1 MKKLYKVYP
10 RNFGNEF
17 TYMMLDT
24 EEVMAINNR
33 EDGSVE
39 MISSRELNELKKM
52 FRKYKKELK
61 TIYKSHGFYFGED
74 CADEFIRYCNTILE
88 KISGKRYVSMDEE
101 AYVYLKDITKNR
113 KWFNYD
119 KSEYIWNKIKNMV

>member
-1 MKKLYKVYP
+1 MKKLCKVYP

-33 EDGSVE
+33 EGGSAE

-61 TIYKSHGFYFGED
+61 TIYKSYGFHFGED
-74 CADEFIRYCNTILE
+74 CADAFIRYCNTILE
-88 KISGKRYVSMDEE
+88 KINGKRYVSMDEE

-113 KWFNYD
+113 GWFNYN
-119 KSEYIWNKIKNMV
+119 KVEYIWSKISS